1 MSSHRLALR
10 CRGGSSGKASWRTRQ
25 PSSGGGGAI
34 RILCP
39 VRRAGNRSICPWRFR
54 HKVVR
59 TLFTAGMTLS
69 SVLSDITGA
78 GGRAIINALINGER
92 APQTLANP
100 DEIGH
105 LAAVVGQLDI
115 RITALLARLELV
127 AVMHDLSGLNRTLT
141 QFFRVRV
148 PVLRL
153 ARQHVPACSR
163 TCNAGGAGT

>member
-1 MSSHRLALR
+1 
-10 CRGGSSGKASWRTRQ
+10 
-25 PSSGGGGAI
+25 
-34 RILCP
+34 
-39 VRRAGNRSICPWRFR
+39 
-54 HKVVR
+54 
-59 TLFTAGMTLS
+59 MTQS

-92 APQTLANP
+92 APQTLAELAIRRARSKIP
-100 DEIGH
+100 ALIEALDGTFTEHHAFMCRHYLDEIDH
-105 LAAVVGQLDI
+105 LATVVGQLDTG
-115 RITALLARLELV
+115 ITALLARMELV